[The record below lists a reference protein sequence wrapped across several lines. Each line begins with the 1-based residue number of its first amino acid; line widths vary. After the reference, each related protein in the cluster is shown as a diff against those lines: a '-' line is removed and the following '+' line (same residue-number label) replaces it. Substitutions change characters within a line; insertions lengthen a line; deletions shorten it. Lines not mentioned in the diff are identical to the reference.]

1 MFYYSKNSRKK
12 IIHVDTCFM
21 KNQIHDANIGC
32 FDSLQEA
39 YKKGYRLCRH
49 CSPLV
54 RQYRQVKD
62 DVCRYS
68 LEKGIR
74 FHYTNNAIVVK
85 TSFSKW
91 KIVVAETGKRLDLY
105 HKNTYKSS
113 HDDESLV
120 EGYHLQNIRKGSIQG
135 YFEYIANHDDYRLAN
150 PVYVPPKTKKKEPP
164 RKGTKRYKSQ
174 QRREEQK
181 ARKYSIWR
189 TLALIDEYSSQSN
202 QIQTA

>member
-1 MFYYSKNSRKK
+1 MFYYSKKSRKK
-12 IIHVDTCFM
+12 VIHLDTCSI
-21 KNQIHDANIGC
+21 KGRIHDNNLEY
-32 FDSLQEA
+32 FESLQEA

-54 RQYRQVKD
+54 RQYRQVKND
-62 DVCRYS
+62 SCTYS
-68 LEKGIR
+68 LKKGIR
-74 FHYTNNAIVVK
+74 FYYTDNAVVVK

-91 KIVVAETGKRLDLY
+91 KIVVAETGKRLALY
-105 HKNTYKSS
+105 HKNTYKSA
-113 HDDESLV
+113 HDAESLV

-150 PVYVPPKTKKKEPP
+150 PVYVPPKTKKKELP

-181 ARKYSIWR
+181 ARKHSIWR

-202 QIQTA
+202 QVQIA